1 MLLLRHLFYFIS
13 LQMCGRAEIKQ
24 NNCCKN
30 HLFVLFHSHVR
41 RATGCAFSVVYSM
54 DLKWVAGVFAAVVG
68 VVLIGVMYSRYKVIK
83 RRRQI
88 ACYEN
93 MGN

>member
-1 MLLLRHLFYFIS
+1 
-13 LQMCGRAEIKQ
+13 
-24 NNCCKN
+24 
-30 HLFVLFHSHVR
+30 
-41 RATGCAFSVVYSM
+41 M

-68 VVLIGVMYSRYKVIK
+68 VVLIVVMYSRYKVIK

-88 ACYEN
+88 AYYEN